1 MDTTSYRMLS
11 SSKCSLSVD
20 AYIMTMRMMQ
30 LRNASFLVPFPASSS
45 HHLDYGQFHFSLKI
59 GGWGGGGGE
68 ECKTSECVS
77 MIVNMMCK
85 RGLCRH
91 RHLPL
96 TACNVTL
103 TVMLALLLVLHS

>member
-30 LRNASFLVPFPASSS
+30 LRNVSFLVPFPVPSS
-45 HHLDYGQFHFSLKI
+45 HHLDCGQFLFSLKKK
-59 GGWGGGGGE
+59 GAGEGE

-77 MIVNMMCK
+77 MTVNVMCK